1 MRILHGAG
9 GALLIPNSSV
19 VLTDAFPKDERGLAL
34 GINNLAA
41 IRGAFI
47 GLIHLPVVKANFFTG
62 KSYFPHFI
70 SSAFSKE
77 PDQAFYFAFGT
88 SFITVIAS
96 TLRGEKYHDGEG
108 ENERVARD
116 DAFATGER

>member
-1 MRILHGAG
+1 MRILQGVG

-19 VLTDAFPKDERGLAL
+19 VPTDAFPKDERGLAL
-34 GINNLAA
+34 GINNVAA
-41 IRGAFI
+41 IGGAFI
-47 GLIHLPVVKANFFTG
+47 EFIHLPVVKATFFTR

-88 SFITVIAS
+88 SFIAAIAS
-96 TLRGEKYHDGEG
+96 ALRGEKYHDGEG